1 VENTRKFITAGPSN
15 IYCDLYRDGPD
26 AESIGTLCLKVVH
39 GDANR
44 DDEKKA
50 GHLNLINAAI

>member
-1 VENTRKFITAGPSN
+1 VENTWKVTTAGPLT

-26 AESIGTLCLKVVH
+26 AESIGTLCLEVVH

-50 GHLNLINAAI
+50 GHLDLINAAI